1 MKEKRTIYICDKCG
15 KESVSSYC
23 IMEVHLPWDLS
34 VAGQEY
40 HFCEDCYKEIRDI
53 MKDKD
58 QVAVPLSKIKEELKK
73 LIDDA
78 PEKQYVPISYPIYYY
93 YPKDWYPKV
102 RYTTTITG
110 SPKEGTSISANRGTN
125 DVTVCC
131 CDSERRI

>member
-1 MKEKRTIYICDKCG
+1 MKEKRTIYICDRCG
-15 KESVSSYC
+15 EESVSSYC

-40 HFCEDCYKEIRDI
+40 HFCENCYKEIHDV
-53 MKDKD
+53 MKDKN

-73 LIDDA
+73 LIDNA
-78 PEKQYVPISYPIYYY
+78 PEKYYVPIY
-93 YPKDWYPKV
+93 YPRDWWDPSYPKV
-102 RYTTTITG
+102 TYTTTITG
-110 SPKEGTSISANRGTN
+110 GPKEGTSINANKNVN